1 MKILPCPKLR
11 LRAVINISQ
20 APPPP
25 GSTDKICSPIALS
38 RMGCETAGLNLSGAG
53 WGGGGVQEIAKH
65 RLLFLPLFRCYQISS
80 PNCINKFN
88 HCTVYCKSNRKR
100 DASRF
105 LGILYRENFN
115 RFIATNV
122 STNLD
127 PNQLQLH
134 RFPHKIH
141 RCPLSFRRRKQ
152 LFSYNG
158 PNRIQDMSIQKVS
171 FGRSYHR
178 VEIFLYFFAK
188 KMD

>member
-1 MKILPCPKLR
+1 MFTNCLISYGMWNCWPKSIR
-11 LRAVINISQ
+11 GWMEKG
-20 APPPP
+20 
-25 GSTDKICSPIALS
+25 GSRRFT
-38 RMGCETAGLNLSGAG
+38 
-53 WGGGGVQEIAKH
+53 KH
-65 RLLFLPLFRCYQISS
+65 RFLFLQFFRCYQISN

-88 HCTVYCKSNRKR
+88 HCTVYCKSNLKR
-100 DASRF
+100 DVFRF
-105 LGILYRENFN
+105 IGILYRENFN

-141 RCPLSFRRRKQ
+141 RCPLSLGGANSCLVTMAPTEDR
-152 LFSYNG
+152 
-158 PNRIQDMSIQKVS
+158 SILKVS
-171 FGRSYHR
+171 FGRSYQ